1 MLSLRHLCRSRSH
14 WEGSSLPND
23 FKKVGGDGRGYLSMG
38 GRDLEESSLG
48 RVLKGWRQCLQKP
61 ESIAEDVWSKRA
73 QGRGLLSDLLL
84 LLVFH

>member
-1 MLSLRHLCRSRSH
+1 
-14 WEGSSLPND
+14 
-23 FKKVGGDGRGYLSMG
+23 MG